1 LPRRDER
8 VVASDPIAVRQLPE
22 RFSFCAIVCSVLQNE
37 AEYLERIEQVFAALA
52 IPSDYSWQRG
62 LKPYPE
68 ATDLVVVD
76 EGDSPKHLAPE
87 AAHRWDQL
95 KRAAARDGVGLV
107 LVSGFRSVD
116 RQRELIEAKLKK
128 GHELKK
134 ILQILAA
141 PGYSQHHTGLALD
154 IGIGTNIDVTEA
166 FEHTDA
172 FAWLSSHAGEY
183 GFMMP
188 YPRGNQ
194 YGFVYEPWHWALET
208 I

>member
-1 LPRRDER
+1 MVE
-8 VVASDPIAVRQLPE
+8 
-22 RFSFCAIVCSVLQNE
+22 NE
-37 AEYLERIEQVFAALA
+37 AQYLRRIESIFSDLQ
-52 IPSDYSWQRG
+52 IPANYSLFRG
-62 LKPYPE
+62 LRPYPE
-68 ATDLVVVD
+68 ASGLVAAD
-76 EGDSPKHLAPE
+76 GGNPPKLLAGE
-87 AAHRWDQL
+87 AARRWQEL
-95 KRAAARDGVGLV
+95 RRAAAGDGIGLI

-128 GHELKK
+128 GDELNK
-134 ILQILAA
+134 ILQVLAA

-154 IGIGTNIDVTEA
+154 IGTGTNIDVTEA

-172 FAWLSSHAGEY
+172 FAWLSLHAGEY

-208 I
+208 LTTPGAPTAPGTGFSSQG

>member
-1 LPRRDER
+1 MEVDVLWYGR
-8 VVASDPIAVRQLPE
+8 VVVEIEEQYLRRIESIFSDLQIPANY
-22 RFSFCAIVCSVLQNE
+22 SVL
-37 AEYLERIEQVFAALA
+37 
-52 IPSDYSWQRG
+52 RG
-62 LKPYPE
+62 LRPYPE
-68 ATDLVVVD
+68 GSELVAVD
-76 EGDSPKHLAPE
+76 GGNPPTLLAAE
-87 AAHRWDQL
+87 AAPRWQEMT
-95 KRAAARDGVGLV
+95 RAAAGDGIGLI

-128 GHELKK
+128 GNELKK

-154 IGIGTNIDVTEA
+154 IGTGANTDVTEA
-166 FEHTDA
+166 FERTDA

-188 YPRGNQ
+188 YPRGNP

-208 I
+208 IDGFDS

>member
-1 LPRRDER
+1 MISR
-8 VVASDPIAVRQLPE
+8 
-22 RFSFCAIVCSVLQNE
+22 VLQNE
-37 AEYLERIEQVFAALA
+37 AEYLERIEQVFAALE

-76 EGDSPKHLAPE
+76 GGDSPKHLAPE
-87 AAHRWDQL
+87 AADRWDQL

-128 GHELKK
+128 GNELKM
-134 ILQILAA
+134 ILQVLAA

-154 IGIGTNIDVTEA
+154 IGTGTNIDVTEA
-166 FEHTDA
+166 FAHTDA

-183 GFMMP
+183 GFMD
-188 YPRGNQ
+188 
-194 YGFVYEPWHWALET
+194 ALPARQSVRVCV
-208 I
+208 

>member
-1 LPRRDER
+1 MFPLTVLP
-8 VVASDPIAVRQLPE
+8 VTWLRQPPE
-22 RFSFCAIVCSVLQNE
+22 RFWFCAIVWSVLQNE
-37 AEYLERIEQVFAALA
+37 AEYLERIEQVFAALE

-76 EGDSPKHLAPE
+76 EGDPPKRLAAE
-87 AAHRWDQL
+87 AAHRWNQL
-95 KRAAARDGVGLV
+95 KRAAARDGVGLI

-116 RQRELIEAKLKK
+116 RQRELIEAKLRK
-128 GHELKK
+128 GNELKK
-134 ILQILAA
+134 ILQLLAA

-154 IGIGTNIDVTEA
+154 IGTGTNIDVTEA
-166 FEHTDA
+166 FAYTDA

-188 YPRGNQ
+188 YPRGNR

>member
-1 LPRRDER
+1 M
-8 VVASDPIAVRQLPE
+8 
-22 RFSFCAIVCSVLQNE
+22 LQTK
-37 AEYLERIEQVFAALA
+37 AEYLERIEQVFAALE
-52 IPSDYSWQRG
+52 IPPNYGWQRG

-76 EGDSPKHLAPE
+76 GGDPPKRLASE
-87 AAHRWDQL
+87 AADRWDRL
-95 KRAAARDGVGLV
+95 KKAAARDGVGLL
-107 LVSGFRSVD
+107 LVSGFRSLD
-116 RQRELIEAKLKK
+116 RQRELIEAKLKR
-128 GHELKK
+128 GDDLNK

-154 IGIGTNIDVTEA
+154 IGTGTSVDVTEA

-172 FAWLSSHAGEY
+172 FAWLALHAGEY

-188 YPRGNQ
+188 YPRGNL

-208 I
+208 LLAP